1 MIEKIGFGRMSSGKR
16 PPAKKVR
23 IVIKINLGAQT
34 SGLQKPINPKSK
46 FIKKQS
52 SKARRAAKRESSRV
66 SIFVW
71 KNMGGRKSKYRIVS
85 SPNEKKIFIA
95 LSPAS
100 RAKW

>member
-46 FIKKQS
+46 FIKK
-52 SKARRAAKRESSRV
+52 
-66 SIFVW
+66 
-71 KNMGGRKSKYRIVS
+71 
-85 SPNEKKIFIA
+85 
-95 LSPAS
+95 
-100 RAKW
+100 